1 MFRSA
6 AGPQALAPTAGVQR
20 ANGSVRRVGVP
31 VWAQPKKKE
40 LDALDYVIRNAV
52 IVLHAHRMRK
62 TLDEARV
69 HCYGTDE
76 VTRAM
81 FNIIQRGPTM
91 PAMTD
96 VPGWAAELA
105 IQVQGDFMFPLMP
118 DAIFPRLA
126 GRGMSLDF
134 GRNGRINIPT
144 RLRTTTIAGSFVG
157 EGQPIPVRQALF
169 AAQIVTPK
177 KLGVITVMTREIEE
191 H

>member
-1 MFRSA
+1 
-6 AGPQALAPTAGVQR
+6 
-20 ANGSVRRVGVP
+20 
-31 VWAQPKKKE
+31 
-40 LDALDYVIRNAV
+40 
-52 IVLHAHRMRK
+52 MRK
-62 TLDEARV
+62 TVDEARV
-69 HCYGTDE
+69 HCYGNDE
-76 VTRAM
+76 PTRM
-81 FNIIQRGPTM
+81 IFNIVQKQATM

-126 GRGMSLDF
+126 ARGMSLDF

-169 AAQIVTPK
+169 AAQSDHAEEARRHYRHDPRDRGALDPGDRGPVAPRDHGGHRRESSTIFCSTP
-177 KLGVITVMTREIEE
+177 TRRLRFGRLAS
-191 H
+191 